1 MRAVYQVAVVGCGY
15 WGANYVRVF
24 SELPEAEV
32 SWICDQSRERLDLVG
47 GRWPNAR
54 RAEAVQEVL
63 EDPEVDA
70 LIVSTQATAHF
81 DIARVGLE
89 AGKHLL
95 VEKPLTTDSDASA
108 ELVELAAQ
116 KGLVLMVGH
125 TFLFNSG
132 IRKVK
137 ECVMADDFGGVYYL
151 HATRTNLGPIRQD
164 VNALWDL
171 ASHDVSIFA
180 HLLDADPLWVSA
192 VGSRLLGRQQ
202 EDVGFATLAYPDNVL
217 GNIHV
222 SWLDPNKVREVV
234 VVGGRKRVVFDDLN
248 NLERVRVYE
257 KGVSPAEKDVDSFG
271 EFRFLIRDGDIV
283 SPKVEP
289 SEPLKNQCQHFLDCI
304 IKGEAPL
311 SDGRFGWR
319 IVKTMEAIQRSSEQ
333 HGAPVEVAL

>member
-1 MRAVYQVAVVGCGY
+1 MRAVYQIAIVGCGY

-24 SELPEAEV
+24 NELPEAEV
-32 SWICDQSRERLDLVG
+32 SWICDQSLERLNLIG
-47 GRWPNAR
+47 RRWPEAR
-54 RAEAVQEVL
+54 RTEDVREVL
-63 EDPEVDA
+63 EDPQVDA
-70 LIVSTQATAHF
+70 LVISTQATAHF
-81 DIARVGLE
+81 DIARAGLE
-89 AGKHLL
+89 AGRHLL
-95 VEKPLTTDSDASA
+95 VEKPLTTDGDESA
-108 ELVELAAQ
+108 GLVELAEQ

-125 TFLFNSG
+125 TFLYNSG

-137 ECVMADDFGGVYYL
+137 ESIRAEDFGDIHYL

-171 ASHDVSIFA
+171 APHDVSIFA
-180 HLLDADPLWVSA
+180 YLLDADPLWVSA
-192 VGSRLLGRQQ
+192 VGSRLLGQQQ
-202 EDVGFATLAYPDNVL
+202 EDVGFATLAYPANVL

-222 SWLDPNKVREVV
+222 SWLDPNKVRQVV
-234 VVGGRKRVVFDDLN
+234 VVGGRKRIVFDDLN

-271 EFRFLIRDGDIV
+271 EFRFLIRDGDII

-304 IKGEAPL
+304 VKGEAPL

-319 IVKTMEAIQRSSEQ
+319 MVKTMEAIQRSLEQ
-333 HGAPVEVAL
+333 NGAPVEVEL